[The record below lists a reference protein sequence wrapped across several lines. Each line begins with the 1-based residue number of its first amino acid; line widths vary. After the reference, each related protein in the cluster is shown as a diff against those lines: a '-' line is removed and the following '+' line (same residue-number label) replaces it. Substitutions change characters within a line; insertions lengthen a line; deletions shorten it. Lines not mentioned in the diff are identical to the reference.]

1 MAGEPLY
8 SERLIDAL
16 GVAARLHAGQRRKG
30 GDVPYLSHLLG
41 TCGIALDYGAGEDE
55 AIAALLHDTIEDV
68 QPTEV
73 ARAAVAD
80 FGPEVLRIVEGCTD
94 SDTHPKPPWRERK
107 EAYVA
112 HVADLDAPI
121 LLVSTAD
128 KMHNARSIVTDLH
141 RFGSATW
148 DRFNGRR
155 DGSLWYYRALVDAFR
170 ANPAHPRELVGE
182 LDRTV
187 AEMEA
192 LAAADG

>member
-1 MAGEPLY
+1 MADAPLY

-30 GDVPYLSHLLG
+30 SDIPYLSHLLG

-55 AIAALLHDTIEDV
+55 AIAALLHDVIEDV
-68 QPTEV
+68 QPTAD
-73 ARAAVAD
+73 ARAAVAA

-112 HVADLDAPI
+112 RVADDDAPI
-121 LLVSTAD
+121 LLVSAAD
-128 KMHNARSIVTDLH
+128 KLHNSRSIVSDLR
-141 RFGSATW
+141 RFGAATW
-148 DRFNGRR
+148 DRFTGGR

-170 ANPAHPRELVGE
+170 ANPAHLPELVDE

-187 AEMEA
+187 SEMES
-192 LAAADG
+192 LAG

>member
-1 MAGEPLY
+1 MADEPLY

-16 GVAARLHAGQRRKG
+16 GVAARLTASVAR

-41 TCGIALDYGAGEDE
+41 TCGIALDYGAGEEE
-55 AIAALLHDTIEDV
+55 AIAACSTTRSRTSSRRRRPGRRWPPSGLM
-68 QPTEV
+68 
-73 ARAAVAD
+73 
-80 FGPEVLRIVEGCTD
+80 LRIVEGCTD

-121 LLVSTAD
+121 LLVSAAD
-128 KMHNARSIVTDLH
+128 KLHNARSIVSDLH
-141 RFGSATW
+141 RFGAATW

-170 ANPAHPRELVGE
+170 ANPAHPPELVAE

-187 AEMEA
+187 AQMEA

>member
-1 MAGEPLY
+1 MADEPLY
-8 SERLIDAL
+8 SERLTEAL
-16 GVAARLHAGQRRKG
+16 RVAARLHARQRRKG

-68 QPTEV
+68 QPTEA

-112 HVADLDAPI
+112 HIADLDAPI
-121 LLVSTAD
+121 LLVSAAD
-128 KMHNARSIVTDLH
+128 KLHNARSIVTDLH

-148 DRFNGRR
+148 GRFNGRR

-170 ANPAHPRELVGE
+170 ANRAHPSQLIDE

-187 AEMEA
+187 TEMET

>member
-1 MAGEPLY
+1 MADEPLY

-30 GDVPYLSHLLG
+30 SDIPYLSHLLG

-55 AIAALLHDTIEDV
+55 AIAALLHDVIEDV
-68 QPTEV
+68 QPTAE
-73 ARAAVAD
+73 ARAAVAA

-112 HVADLDAPI
+112 RVAHDDAPI
-121 LLVSTAD
+121 LLVSAAD
-128 KMHNARSIVTDLH
+128 KLHNSRSIVSDLR
-141 RFGSATW
+141 RFGAATW
-148 DRFNGRR
+148 DRFTGRR

-170 ANPAHPRELVGE
+170 ANPAHLPELLDE

-187 AEMEA
+187 SEMES
-192 LAAADG
+192 LAG